1 VEDVLLVELLDPL
14 RVETRF
20 DGHGAILPLGR

>member
-14 RVETRF
+14 RVEPRF
-20 DGHGAILPLGR
+20 DGHRAILSLPR